1 MKNVGW
7 GWKCV
12 CVWGG
17 GGKLISYGC
26 YVTATTLTEC
36 IYPYDV
42 L

>member
-12 CVWGG
+12 W

>member
-7 GWKCV
+7 GWK
-12 CVWGG
+12 GEG
-17 GGKLISYGC
+17 RKLISYGC
-26 YVTATTLTEC
+26 CVTATTLTEC

>member
-1 MKNVGW
+1 MGAE
-7 GWKCV
+7 V
-12 CVWGG
+12 CVGG
-17 GGKLISYGC
+17 GGKLISYDC